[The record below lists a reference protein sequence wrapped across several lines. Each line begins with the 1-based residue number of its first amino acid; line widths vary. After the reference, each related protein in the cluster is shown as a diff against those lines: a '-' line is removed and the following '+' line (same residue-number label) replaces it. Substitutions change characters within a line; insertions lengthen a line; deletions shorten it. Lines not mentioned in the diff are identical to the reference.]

1 MLFLVYEPYTIDDVV
16 ENVMSG
22 EDGNELKFRTVK
34 LSPNYVN
41 TEDVEKWYKHE
52 SNSDVI

>member
-22 EDGNELKFRTVK
+22 EDENELKFRTVK

-41 TEDVEKWYKHE
+41 TEDVEK
-52 SNSDVI
+52 